1 MSSSSN
7 VAVKVKK
14 LSKNQVKVKSLAQK
28 REDRAQ
34 DKEDHW
40 ARWWS
45 ARQGEGTVLNK
56 NTGKPLVRAQQSK
69 KGVYKERKFPNAKNQ
84 HTIKKAKNLEVE
96 GKGTGNELE
105 GKGNEDDDDS
115 EHLGDEHPSDMTSD
129 EDMQAEIE
137 AHLAANKEGEG
148 TLKEGET
155 EQGTELE
162 DEDSCLQR
170 CSACGWKRP
179 DRGIVECVACGTV
192 N

>member
-40 ARWWS
+40 AQWWR

-56 NTGKPLVRAQQSK
+56 NTGKPLVRAQQSQ
-69 KGVYKERKFPNAKNQ
+69 KGVYKERKFPNAKNY
-84 HTIKKAKNLEVE
+84 HAKKKARNLEVE

-137 AHLAANKEGEG
+137 THQA
-148 TLKEGET
+148 LKEGET

-162 DEDSCLQR
+162 DEGSCLQR